1 MSARKARQARTSPV
15 QSPPQ
20 SNMDFTPS
28 NPSDPAPAS
37 EPGVMNQLGGELDR
51 LHFLFRFAAGALLL
65 LSLAAD
71 LFLLQ
76 QMRLVRMQLPAQR
89 EAVLR
94 QSLEFQKRDEP
105 LIRDFIIRLQ
115 QFSTTNADFRVV
127 LDQYRPALTNYFRFA
142 SEPPKTTPPPAKK

>member
-1 MSARKARQARTSPV
+1 MFARRGRRAQTSLRRNRLPN
-15 QSPPQ
+15 
-20 SNMDFTPS
+20 NMDFPPTSP
-28 NPSDPAPAS
+28 PDPAPAS
-37 EPGVMNQLGGELDR
+37 EARVVNQLAGELDR
-51 LHFLFRFAAGALLL
+51 LHFLFRFAAGALLV

-94 QSLEFQKRDEP
+94 QSMEFQKRDEP
-105 LIRDFIIRLQ
+105 LIRDFIVRLQ
-115 QFSTTNADFRVV
+115 QFSTTNADFQLV

-142 SEPPKTTPPPAKK
+142 PSAAKAPVPPPKK

>member
-1 MSARKARQARTSPV
+1 M
-15 QSPPQ
+15 
-20 SNMDFTPS
+20 
-28 NPSDPAPAS
+28 
-37 EPGVMNQLGGELDR
+37 
-51 LHFLFRFAAGALLL
+51 L

-105 LIRDFIIRLQ
+105 LIRDFIVRLQ
-115 QFSTTNADFRVV
+115 QFGTTNADFQVV

-142 SEPPKTTPPPAKK
+142 PPAPAKAAPAPAKK